1 MWVKTSGDREAA
13 VDNPPHPYGR
23 GLCALFTER
32 RRRMI
37 RIIISLLAPLM
48 LFAAVRADDDPADL
62 KQALALQRVMQKVIR
77 DTEPAVACILVSR
90 SDAYQRMA
98 RGPAKAQPGKLGG
111 FNPKSLDFFDK
122 DLARKLDLADAN
134 VIPESFGS
142 GVVIDAQGLI
152 LTNYHVVRDA
162 TKVFVRLPGGKSS
175 YADIKAADPRS
186 DLAVL
191 ELLSNLPGLKAIT
204 FGDAGKCSRGQFV
217 LSLANPFAAGFRDGQ
232 PSASWGILSNI
243 RRRVPGTPVSEK
255 ELPRTLQQYG
265 ILLQT
270 DARLNLGCSG
280 GALLNLHGEMI
291 GITTAL
297 AAIHGGETPGGF
309 ALPIDASMSR
319 IIEVLK
325 RGEEVDYGFLGVE
338 PFPDAGNKGV
348 IINVIPGSPAE
359 KKLQNRDR
367 ILKVNDMPVRELD
380 DLFLSLGT
388 KLAGAKITLQISR
401 FNQVMEVKDVE
412 LAKFYVPGK
421 GIFSSMEPRPYF
433 RGLRADYTSLLV
445 QQQRT
450 RQPILPG
457 VLIADVQPNSP
468 AAKMDLKAGDI
479 ITQVKGRPIFTP
491 ADFYREVKGAQGP
504 IELTLHSTNF
514 PLPKVTLSP

>member
-1 MWVKTSGDREAA
+1 MFRYTFFFLTVF
-13 VDNPPHPYGR
+13 
-23 GLCALFTER
+23 AL
-32 RRRMI
+32 
-37 RIIISLLAPLM
+37 PGV
-48 LFAAVRADDDPADL
+48 VRADDDPADL
-62 KQALALQRVMQKVIR
+62 KQAMALQKVMQKAIR
-77 DTEPAVACILVSR
+77 DAEPSIACILVSR

-98 RGPAKAQPGKLGG
+98 QGPAKAQPGKLGG
-111 FNPKSLDFFDK
+111 FNPKSLDFLDK
-122 DLARKLDLADAN
+122 DLGRKLDLAGDN
-134 VIPESFGS
+134 VIPEAFGS
-142 GVVIDAQGLI
+142 GVVIDAKGLI

-162 TKVFVRLPGGKSS
+162 TKVFVRFPGGKSS
-175 YADIKAADPRS
+175 YADIKAGDPRS

-191 ELLSNLPGLKAIT
+191 ELITPPPGLKAIT
-204 FGDAGKCSRGQFV
+204 LGDARKCSRGQFV

-243 RRRVPGTPVSEK
+243 RRRVPGIPTSEK
-255 ELPRTLQQYG
+255 DLPRTLQQYG

-280 GALLNLHGEMI
+280 GALLNLQGEMI
-291 GITTAL
+291 GLTTAL

-309 ALPIDASMSR
+309 ALPIDASMAR

-338 PFPDAGNKGV
+338 PSLDADNKGV
-348 IINVIPGSPAE
+348 LINVIPGSPAE

-380 DLFLSLGT
+380 DLFLALGT
-388 KLAGAKITLQISR
+388 QLAASKITLQVSR
-401 FNQVMEVKDVE
+401 FNQVIEVRDVE

-445 QQQRT
+445 QQQRF
-450 RQPILPG
+450 RQPILRG
-457 VLIADVQPNSP
+457 VLIADVQANSP

-479 ITQVKGRPIFTP
+479 ITQVQGRPIFTP
-491 ADFYREVKGAQGP
+491 AEFYREVKGAQGP
-504 IELTLHSTNF
+504 IELTLYSTNF
-514 PLPKVTLSP
+514 PPPKVTLSP